1 MNNEYLRAEMNY
13 HYLGNQ
19 FISFIWKEDVAS
31 GDDITCAQVQP
42 EESRL
47 PVESQPINVALLSA
61 NDAEVGAVGGSSS
74 KEPTE
79 QCNQMVVDEVRV
91 LDPIFSLRPMANVT
105 EKGLNEIIVCTTKTM
120 EPSSAFTDQR
130 VNRSRISLT
139 RTGN

>member
-47 PVESQPINVALLSA
+47 PVESQPINEALLSA

-74 KEPTE
+74 KSQRNSATKWSSTKCVSWT
-79 QCNQMVVDEVRV
+79 QYFLCVQWQM
-91 LDPIFSLRPMANVT
+91 
-105 EKGLNEIIVCTTKTM
+105 
-120 EPSSAFTDQR
+120 
-130 VNRSRISLT
+130 
-139 RTGN
+139 

>member
-91 LDPIFSLRPMANVT
+91 LDPIFSLRPLANVT
-105 EKGLNEIIVCTTKTM
+105 EKG
-120 EPSSAFTDQR
+120 
-130 VNRSRISLT
+130 
-139 RTGN
+139 